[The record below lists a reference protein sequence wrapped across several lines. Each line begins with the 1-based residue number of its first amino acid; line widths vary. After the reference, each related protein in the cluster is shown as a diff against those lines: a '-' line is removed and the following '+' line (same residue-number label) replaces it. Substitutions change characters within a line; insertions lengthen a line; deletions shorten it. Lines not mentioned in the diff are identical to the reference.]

1 MTLCSSESSKA
12 KRKRLVYFQFLLF
25 FDENDYMNEKK
36 RVESGKRK
44 REENREKG
52 GEKEGG

>member
-1 MTLCSSESSKA
+1 
-12 KRKRLVYFQFLLF
+12 
-25 FDENDYMNEKK
+25 MNEKK

-52 GEKEGG
+52 EKEGGMKR